1 MKHQTTTSAV
11 PPILA
16 IEHLKKKFGKQV
28 VLSDINLSIA
38 KGEIVCIIGQSGC
51 GKSVILKH
59 IIGLLIPD
67 GGRILLDGIEVSS
80 PQKKPSD
87 FISIR
92 KRLGMLFQGAALF
105 DSRNVAENIA
115 FSLRE
120 HSHLTEA
127 ELSAIV
133 DNGLEM
139 VGLHP
144 AFKTKMPLELSGGM
158 KSRVGLARALV
169 MKPEIMLYDEPTSAL
184 DPIMTEKINDLIVSL
199 RDRLSMTSIVVTHD
213 IASAYRIADRMVM
226 VKDGHTIFSGTPAEI
241 RTSQNPFVREFIL
254 GQRKFIHVLSSTP
267 PILQTGSGDKPNLQ
281 YLLEQRIFGTGDDA
295 CGGGDKKLLDSS
307 SINESLN
314 ESIDRMHKQGEPFTL
329 VLCSIDKISVVNEH
343 YGTAAGNKAIVEVGC
358 KLYSIMRASDKLAH
372 IEYDE
377 FMLILNNAQPEH
389 VLTAVDRM
397 RLGIAEAVLFQVDG
411 KDIRM
416 TASFG
421 AVVATTSYGS
431 LSELI
436 QAARR
441 ACFLAQ
447 QKGGNAVEIIDYAE

>member
-1 MKHQTTTSAV
+1 MTHQTTTPKAQ
-11 PPILA
+11 PILT

-28 VLSDINLSIA
+28 VLSDISLSIA
-38 KGEIVCIIGQSGC
+38 KGEIVCIIGQSGS

-67 GGRILLDGIEVSS
+67 EGRILLDGVEISS
-80 PQKKPSD
+80 PEKKPSD
-87 FISIR
+87 FISVR
-92 KRLGMLFQGAALF
+92 NRLGMLFQGAALF

-120 HSHLTEA
+120 HSHLTEK

-139 VGLHP
+139 VGLQP
-144 AFKTKMPLELSGGM
+144 AFKTKMPSELSGGM

-213 IASAYRIADRMVM
+213 IASAYRIADRMIM
-226 VKDGHTIFSGTPAEI
+226 IKDGHTIFSGTPAEI
-241 RTSQNPFVREFIL
+241 RASQNPYVQEFIL
-254 GQRKFIHVLSSTP
+254 GQRNFMTGQPSAPHTT
-267 PILQTGSGDKPNLQ
+267 QTGSFDKPNLQ
-281 YLLEQRIFGTGDDA
+281 YLLEQRIFGTGDNA
-295 CGGGDKKLLDSS
+295 YGGGNNKLLNSS
-307 SINESLN
+307 SINDALN
-314 ESIDRMHKQGEPFTL
+314 GSIDRLHKYREPFTL
-329 VLCSIDKISVVNEH
+329 VICSIDKLAAITEH
-343 YGTAAGNKAIVEVGC
+343 YGTAASDRAIVEIGS
-358 KLYSIMRASDKLAH
+358 KLYSIMRTSDKLAH

-377 FMLILNNAQPEH
+377 FTLILNNALPAH
-389 VLTAVDRM
+389 VPAAVDRI
-397 RLGIAEAVLFQVDG
+397 RQGIAESIPFQIDG
-411 KDIRM
+411 KDIRL

-421 AVVATTSYGS
+421 AVVATTLYSN

-436 QAARR
+436 QAARH
-441 ACFLAQ
+441 ACSLAQ
-447 QKGGNAVEIIDYAE
+447 QKGGNTVEIIDHAQ